1 MSSDDVLALIDEGG
15 RVVEWGRPAEE
26 LFGWTAEEA
35 VGQCVTALMR
45 EITADGERRRERG
58 PDAAAV
64 LVKPVLTGTSVLWQV
79 LRARDAMPGRDMA
92 ILKAMFTHSPAALCV
107 LDDQLRLVRV
117 NTAIRRL
124 CNTPEEHLLG
134 RHFTEAFELEDP
146 SGEAAVAQR
155 VLESGEPVVSRLVRG
170 FPPGQPGRR
179 SYAVSY
185 LRLEDPQGE
194 VLGLVTAS
202 VDVTERENA
211 RSRLALLD
219 MVRTRVGNRL
229 NMAAV
234 CQELVEAVVPAF
246 AGTTVVELTEDVIRG
261 EEPPLVPVHRDVP
274 LYRAAFSGRIPAFT
288 VGDVRPLPSRTP
300 YSRVLSDLR
309 PRLVP
314 IEEDSAWLAADPA
327 RADVIR
333 RSGAHSLIVAPLTL
347 RGQALGVVSF
357 YRHPHEDPFE
367 EEDVA
372 VASAMCA
379 HAALCIDNA
388 RRYMREWII
397 ASTVQR
403 RLLPQQPA
411 PQTTVD
417 ISHLHLPGP
426 EGGGAWFDL
435 IPLPG
440 ARTALIVGDVAWQG
454 MPAAVTM
461 GLLRTAIHTLAAL
474 DLQPDELLARLSDT
488 AARLAG
494 AYAALPPL
502 DPSHPEPLTTSC
514 AIAIYDPIDLS
525 CTIARAG
532 LAEPV
537 AVFPDGASAGLP
549 VPAGPVLAGT
559 SNAPFPATTVS
570 LPEGSTLAMATPGL
584 ADEVLAPSGP
594 LRPLLDGASTKPL
607 PDLCDNIAYA
617 LTAGDQ
623 TGETLMLL
631 ARTKA
636 LPAGRVLTC
645 SLPADPKAAP
655 IARAAARRQLKVWGM
670 DEETAFTNEL
680 IVSELVGN
688 AVRYGTPPLQLRLIL
703 DRMLTCEVSDTATSA
718 PLIKH
723 ARTVDETGRG
733 LFIVASLADQW
744 GTRYQAQGKTVWAE
758 QPAGPG

>member
-1 MSSDDVLALIDEGG
+1 
-15 RVVEWGRPAEE
+15 
-26 LFGWTAEEA
+26 
-35 VGQCVTALMR
+35 
-45 EITADGERRRERG
+45 
-58 PDAAAV
+58 
-64 LVKPVLTGTSVLWQV
+64 
-79 LRARDAMPGRDMA
+79 
-92 ILKAMFTHSPAALCV
+92 
-107 LDDQLRLVRV
+107 
-117 NTAIRRL
+117 
-124 CNTPEEHLLG
+124 
-134 RHFTEAFELEDP
+134 
-146 SGEAAVAQR
+146 
-155 VLESGEPVVSRLVRG
+155 
-170 FPPGQPGRR
+170 
-179 SYAVSY
+179 
-185 LRLEDPQGE
+185 
-194 VLGLVTAS
+194 
-202 VDVTERENA
+202 
-211 RSRLALLD
+211 
-219 MVRTRVGNRL
+219 
-229 NMAAV
+229 
-234 CQELVEAVVPAF
+234 
-246 AGTTVVELTEDVIRG
+246 
-261 EEPPLVPVHRDVP
+261 
-274 LYRAAFSGRIPAFT
+274 
-288 VGDVRPLPSRTP
+288 
-300 YSRVLSDLR
+300 
-309 PRLVP
+309 
-314 IEEDSAWLAADPA
+314 
-327 RADVIR
+327 
-333 RSGAHSLIVAPLTL
+333 
-347 RGQALGVVSF
+347 
-357 YRHPHEDPFE
+357 
-367 EEDVA
+367 
-372 VASAMCA
+372 MCA

-594 LRPLLDGASTKPL
+594 LRPL
-607 PDLCDNIAYA
+607 
-617 LTAGDQ
+617 
-623 TGETLMLL
+623 
-631 ARTKA
+631 
-636 LPAGRVLTC
+636 TC